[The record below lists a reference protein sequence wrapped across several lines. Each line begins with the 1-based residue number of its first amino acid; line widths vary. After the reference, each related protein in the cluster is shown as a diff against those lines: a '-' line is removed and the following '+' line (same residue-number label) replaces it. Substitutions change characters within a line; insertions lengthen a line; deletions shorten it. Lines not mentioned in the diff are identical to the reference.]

1 MHSQGS
7 IIAHINY
14 IQRETFPKITFN
26 LKLSHKLHS
35 MWNFHINYIQ
45 LETFT
50 QITFNVKLSDK
61 LHSMWNFHMNYI
73 QCETFTNSKRFV
85 EVDVC
90 GKVWW
95 KYFPR
100 IVLCICFCPR
110 MFSCSCPPLQAIW
123 YQPNLPQNI
132 WYHICTNLHQAAHKL
147 IFLR

>member
-1 MHSQGS
+1 M
-7 IIAHINY
+7 
-14 IQRETFPKITFN
+14 
-26 LKLSHKLHS
+26 KLSQKLHS
-35 MWNFHINYIQ
+35 TWNFHINYIQ
-45 LETFT
+45 CETFT
-50 QITFNVKLSDK
+50 WITFNVKFSHEI
-61 LHSMWNFHMNYI
+61 HSMWNFLINYIQCETSLKLHSTWTFHIFYI

-110 MFSCSCPPLQAIW
+110 MFSCSCLPLQAIW

-132 WYHICTNLHQAAHKL
+132 WYHICTNIQQAAHKL